1 MTTKPTLSNTYEG
14 QDPTGWIMSEKLDGV
29 RALWDG
35 KQFISRNGNAFH
47 APKWFADQMPNI
59 ALDGELFIG
68 RGMFQQTVG
77 IVRSKVGD
85 WSQIKFCAF
94 DAPEAKGDFAAR
106 LHYAQDALQGVSVA
120 EVVEHITCKSEA
132 HLDAFFDEIRAFGGE
147 GVMLRNPAMQYEQ
160 RRTNNLL
167 KIKWVDTDEAT
178 IIAHKTNAVT
188 VNWMGVIFDL
198 GAGFT
203 NAIRE
208 TLPAIGTQVTFA
220 FCGKTDSGK
229 PRFPTFLAVRD
240 YE

>member
-1 MTTKPTLSNTYEG
+1 M
-14 QDPTGWIMSEKLDGV
+14 GWLMSEKLDGV
-29 RALWDG
+29 RAMWDG

-47 APKWFADQMPNI
+47 APKWFTDQMPDI

-77 IVRSKVGD
+77 IVRSKAGD
-85 WSQIKFCAF
+85 WSAIKFHVF
-94 DAPEAKGDFAAR
+94 DAPEAQGDFTER

-120 EVVEHITCKSEA
+120 EVVEHITCESEA
-132 HLDAFFDEIRAFGGE
+132 HLDAFFDEIRALGGE
-147 GVMLRNPAMQYEQ
+147 GVMLRNPAMTYEQ

-208 TLPAIGTQVTFA
+208 TLPAIGSQVTFA